1 MKQSKSNIN
10 LLKKVKERNNKKTNI
25 FKTSSGNQNLNY
37 LKAKNSTSN
46 KNYLISLLEK
56 KAPKTINT
64 NKFSFNKKQNKNK
77 EIYLTSGIENINF
90 DDVYKN
96 RKNHGNINI
105 RLNLNNEI
113 INNNFNNYY
122 TTKNKNFH
130 KSKSH
135 ICLNEKIKEKDK
147 LITKLQKE
155 LLPSQELLNQI
166 QKDKQ
171 NELTITYNTIRKFD
185 RLNKK
190 NNHSLIALL
199 KSPSLL
205 KFNYN
210 YNYNYKTINNSNH
223 NSIFNSGFY
232 SSNNSTFKIAS
243 SQKTNYI
250 KCFSSSPRRFFA
262 YKLDNLESY
271 NSNYSTKNSLYQK
284 SINKIRLK
292 NKSNSNIFMKKNDK
306 FSSAS
311 NLYLKRQLSYSNYN
325 YKDINNNNNTYN
337 KEFKDKCQKLKKRAK
352 KLLNNYIELIK

>member
-10 LLKKVKERNNKKTNI
+10 LLKKAKERNYKKTNI

-37 LKAKNSTSN
+37 LKANNPTN
-46 KNYLISLLEK
+46 RKNYLISLLDK

-77 EIYLTSGIENINF
+77 EIYLTSEIENINI
-90 DDVYKN
+90 DDKYKN
-96 RKNHGNINI
+96 RNNHGNINI

-155 LLPSQELLNQI
+155 LLQSQELLNQI

-171 NELTITYNTIRKFD
+171 NELTITYNTIKRFD
-185 RLNKK
+185 RLDKK

-210 YNYNYKTINNSNH
+210 YNYKTINNSNH
-223 NSIFNSGFY
+223 NSIFNLGLY
-232 SSNNSTFKIAS
+232 SSNNRKFKIAS

-250 KCFSSSPRRFFA
+250 KCFSSSPRRFFS
-262 YKLDNLESY
+262 YRLDNLESY

-311 NLYLKRQLSYSNYN
+311 DLYLKRQLSYSNYN
-325 YKDINNNNNTYN
+325 YKYINNNNNSFN
-337 KEFKDKCQKLKKRAK
+337 KEFKDKCQKLKRRAK
-352 KLLNNYIELIK
+352 LLLNNYIELIK